1 MKKAKTSLR
10 TGFLTVILVCW
21 LVPILIVVVLAGVL
35 LNRNFQQSVEQEIH
49 TSADNALR
57 LVQMRLENA
66 IDDSKS
72 VSYDGV
78 VRDAYRNWLQS
89 GDSAA
94 LYSAVNDYLSQS
106 FTREEIYQA
115 VFIHFWNVDAG
126 AYVLSDGTTSYGLL
140 RQCRQDTPRIVEQM
154 EDADTNIRFLTVDG
168 RLYMARNLLDSTF
181 TPYASVVMLFQ
192 PANLFLP
199 LESVNRVVNLRCCL
213 DGYCF
218 DIDADGFVTQ
228 MPDLEGG
235 IHFETEAQGHT
246 VGFSAEREEYHFLE
260 ENPWIRWGIVCVVLM
275 VLPLSAATIALFYRH
290 VTRPMEVLAQANQL
304 VKNGQRGYEITQRA
318 PNTEFDRLYDQFNS
332 MSLELKDQFERAYL
346 EQQATQQAK
355 IKALQSQINPHFLNN
370 TLEII
375 NWEARMAD
383 NDRVSA
389 MIESLSTMLNA
400 ALDRNG
406 RTMIPLSEEMGYVDA
421 YLHIIRERLG
431 EGFRVHKEIDEAILT
446 LMVPRLVLQPLV
458 ENAVEHDITANRG
471 GDLWVRAYR
480 KGNTMV
486 LEVEHDGVL
495 TRQDRERIAALLVP
509 PAQGSAAG
517 EQVGLRNV
525 NQRLNLIYGSEGKL
539 TLEEYK
545 PGSILARVSFPV
557 DRQGQH

>member
-57 LVQMRLENA
+57 LEQMRLENA

-94 LYSAVNDYLSQS
+94 LYSSVNDYLSQS

-199 LESVNRVVNLRCCL
+199 RESVNRVENLRYCL
-213 DGYCF
+213 DG
-218 DIDADGFVTQ
+218 
-228 MPDLEGG
+228 
-235 IHFETEAQGHT
+235 
-246 VGFSAEREEYHFLE
+246 
-260 ENPWIRWGIVCVVLM
+260 
-275 VLPLSAATIALFYRH
+275 
-290 VTRPMEVLAQANQL
+290 
-304 VKNGQRGYEITQRA
+304 
-318 PNTEFDRLYDQFNS
+318 
-332 MSLELKDQFERAYL
+332 
-346 EQQATQQAK
+346 
-355 IKALQSQINPHFLNN
+355 
-370 TLEII
+370 
-375 NWEARMAD
+375 
-383 NDRVSA
+383 
-389 MIESLSTMLNA
+389 
-400 ALDRNG
+400 
-406 RTMIPLSEEMGYVDA
+406 
-421 YLHIIRERLG
+421 
-431 EGFRVHKEIDEAILT
+431 
-446 LMVPRLVLQPLV
+446 
-458 ENAVEHDITANRG
+458 
-471 GDLWVRAYR
+471 
-480 KGNTMV
+480 
-486 LEVEHDGVL
+486 
-495 TRQDRERIAALLVP
+495 
-509 PAQGSAAG
+509 
-517 EQVGLRNV
+517 
-525 NQRLNLIYGSEGKL
+525 
-539 TLEEYK
+539 
-545 PGSILARVSFPV
+545 
-557 DRQGQH
+557 